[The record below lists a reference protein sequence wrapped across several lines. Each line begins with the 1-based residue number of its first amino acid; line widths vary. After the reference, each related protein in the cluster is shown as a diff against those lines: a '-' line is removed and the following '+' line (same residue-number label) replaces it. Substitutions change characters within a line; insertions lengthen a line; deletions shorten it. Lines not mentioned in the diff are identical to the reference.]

1 LNTWSQ
7 SINNYFEDMVTML
20 WAYFD
25 ESGDHDRSSGHLIN
39 LTLAGGIATCESWV
53 KFSQDWGNAL
63 ADEDVGCFHM
73 TDFENYKPPFD
84 WYLDE
89 ERTTQDTAR
98 HQRFLNK
105 LLNITTTNIHGAVGF
120 NRHALDTLRA
130 TYAECFRDGLGHI
143 VKYLSHELGDQF
155 HLVFAHHDEHKE
167 IRRETSVQA
176 VNFSNRV
183 LSCSIAYPKHSMP
196 LQVADL
202 IAYEFN
208 RAQRTDRKERY
219 PFEKLRSGLKYCSL
233 FTSSKDII
241 PTSESP

>member
-1 LNTWSQ
+1 
-7 SINNYFEDMVTML
+7 MVTML

-25 ESGDHDRSSGHLIN
+25 ESGEHDKSSGHLKN
-39 LTLAGGIATCESWV
+39 LTLAGGIATCESWA
-53 KFSQDWGNAL
+53 KLSQDWGSAL
-63 ADEDVGCFHM
+63 VDEDVDCFHM

-89 ERTTQDTAR
+89 ERTTQDKAR

-105 LLNITTTNIHGAVGF
+105 LLDIMTINIYGAVGF
-120 NRHALDTLRA
+120 NRHAIAAVKELRA
-130 TYAECFRDGLGHI
+130 TYSECFKDGLGHI
-143 VKYLSHELGDQF
+143 VKYISRDLGDQY

-167 IRRETSVQA
+167 DRREA
-176 VNFSNRV
+176 VVNAANFGNRL
-183 LSCSIAYPKHSMP
+183 LSCSVGYPKHSMP

-202 IAYEFN
+202 IAYEFG
-208 RAQRTDRKERY
+208 RAQRADREERY
-219 PFEKLRSGLKYCSL
+219 PFEKLRKGLKYCSL